1 MLRIVSTGS
10 ESSGK
15 TTLIKALAHY
25 YQTDWVPEYARTYLT
40 EIYAQAPDIQYQ
52 IEDIIR
58 IAEGQKMA
66 EAHTHNQ
73 APEAAFLVCDTD
85 ALVCKIWAEYK
96 YGYCPEALEN
106 LFRDSIQTHQ
116 NLYLLCAPLPVWEY
130 DPLREAPD
138 FQQRMQIFGLYKQ
151 TLEKYGLPYLL
162 VEGDAPTRLE
172 KVLHKL
178 KKGQLIAL
186 GGATATGKTQAA
198 IQLSKHFGDC
208 PIISCDA
215 RQFYREMSIG
225 TAKPS
230 PEELA
235 AAPHYFINNLS
246 VQQAYTVGDFRKEA
260 LNFLYKHFQTHPYAI
275 LVGGSGLFY
284 RALCEGMDNF
294 PDIDPQ
300 IRTHLESAYAEK
312 GLDFLQAQIQAL
324 DPEYAQVMN
333 EQTLQNPRRLL
344 RALEVCVQTNSTYTQ
359 FLKTNARP
367 RPNFDIFKLVLS
379 WERKSLYQR
388 IDQRVLDMFAQGLEE
403 EARSLYPLRDLTA
416 LQTVGYQ
423 ELFDYF
429 EHKTSLPKARELIQQ
444 HTRNYAKRQ
453 ITWFK
458 NQGQYTM
465 CSAKEI
471 AKTLMQLND

>member
-1 MLRIVSTGS
+1 
-10 ESSGK
+10 
-15 TTLIKALAHY
+15 
-25 YQTDWVPEYARTYLT
+25 
-40 EIYAQAPDIQYQ
+40 
-52 IEDIIR
+52 
-58 IAEGQKMA
+58 
-66 EAHTHNQ
+66 
-73 APEAAFLVCDTD
+73 
-85 ALVCKIWAEYK
+85 
-96 YGYCPEALEN
+96 
-106 LFRDSIQTHQ
+106 
-116 NLYLLCAPLPVWEY
+116 
-130 DPLREAPD
+130 
-138 FQQRMQIFGLYKQ
+138 
-151 TLEKYGLPYLL
+151 
-162 VEGDAPTRLE
+162 LE

-453 ITWFK
+453 ETWF
-458 NQGQYTM
+458 
-465 CSAKEI
+465 AKEPNAHFI
-471 AKTLMQLND
+471 QAPFSEELLIQTIQNALNTNP